1 MSSWILL
8 WNSSSPQQAHFVY
21 LRHIYTLKI
30 RNYNN
35 NKVGGEWG
43 STYKCLPSNRETLR
57 KERNVSRYSR
67 CYCWEEKKTAFSI
80 VIVLEAGLSVCVS
93 GEFESGAKRSAP
105 RLPTRRTHTQK
116 INRNLNATPA
126 IFHPYQNV
134 PTDRRE
140 RSVPFVWLSIAPVIF
155 IYFYEKL
162 K

>member
-1 MSSWILL
+1 MGESGGRRINAYLL
-8 WNSSSPQQAHFVY
+8 TGKLS
-21 LRHIYTLKI
+21 
-30 RNYNN
+30 
-35 NKVGGEWG
+35 E
-43 STYKCLPSNRETLR
+43 R
-57 KERNVSRYSR
+57 KETSQDIPGVTVGRK
-67 CYCWEEKKTAFSI
+67 KKTAFGI

-140 RSVPFVWLSIAPVIF
+140 PSVPYVWLSIAPVIF